1 MHCGWKPP
9 RIWTPSRERHGAPA
23 AVPDPRAASS
33 LLLASPLA
41 LVLLIHP
48 AAMLD
53 GQAATA
59 TPADAGD
66 VGISAGFVH
75 GVGFVPQWW
84 GWRWLLGPLPA
95 WLFCALGYAV
105 LTHARLG

>member
-1 MHCGWKPP
+1 VSGVLHGLSYGPA
-9 RIWTPSRERHGAPA
+9 SR
-23 AVPDPRAASS
+23 VLS

-53 GQAATA
+53 GQGGYSH
-59 TPADAGD
+59 PQLML
-66 VGISAGFVH
+66 VMWGISAGFVH

-84 GWRWLLGPLPA
+84 GWRWLLGPLPV
-95 WLFCALGYAV
+95 WLLCALGYAV
-105 LTHARLG
+105 LFQAQLA

>member
-1 MHCGWKPP
+1 MSA
-9 RIWTPSRERHGAPA
+9 ILHG
-23 AVPDPRAASS
+23 RFYGAASRALS
-33 LLLASPLA
+33 LLLAAPLA

-53 GQAATA
+53 GQGGYSH
-59 TPADAGD
+59 PQLML
-66 VGISAGFVH
+66 VMWGISAGFVH

-84 GWRWLLGPLPA
+84 GWRWLLGSLPA

-105 LTHARLG
+105 LFQAQLG

>member
-1 MHCGWKPP
+1 MDSVRPKRLKKRQTGRVGAVEAEFFNGLLVLAAPP
-9 RIWTPSRERHGAPA
+9 
-23 AVPDPRAASS
+23 
-33 LLLASPLA
+33 A

-53 GQAATA
+53 GQGGYSH
-59 TPADAGD
+59 PQLML
-66 VGISAGFVH
+66 VMWGISAGFVH

-95 WLFCALGYAV
+95 WLLCALGYAV
-105 LTHARLG
+105 LFQAQLG

>member
-1 MHCGWKPP
+1 MSGMAH
-9 RIWTPSRERHGAPA
+9 RLLYRTPARLL
-23 AVPDPRAASS
+23 S

-53 GQAATA
+53 GQGGYSH
-59 TPADAGD
+59 PQLML
-66 VGISAGFVH
+66 VMWGISAGFVH

-84 GWRWLLGPLPA
+84 GRRWLLGPLPA

-105 LTHARLG
+105 LAHARLG

>member
-1 MHCGWKPP
+1 VSGVLQ
-9 RIWTPSRERHGAPA
+9 RRFYG
-23 AVPDPRAASS
+23 AASRALS
-33 LLLASPLA
+33 LLLAAPLA

-53 GQAATA
+53 GQGGYSH
-59 TPADAGD
+59 PQLML
-66 VGISAGFVH
+66 VMWGISAGFVH
-75 GVGFVPQWW
+75 GVGFVPRWR

-105 LTHARLG
+105 LFQAQLG

>member
-1 MHCGWKPP
+1 MSGVL
-9 RIWTPSRERHGAPA
+9 HGLSYGPA
-23 AVPDPRAASS
+23 GRVLS

-53 GQAATA
+53 GQGGYSH
-59 TPADAGD
+59 PQLML
-66 VGISAGFVH
+66 VMWGISAGFVH

-95 WLFCALGYAV
+95 WLLCASGYAV
-105 LTHARLG
+105 LFQAQLG

>member
-1 MHCGWKPP
+1 MAH
-9 RIWTPSRERHGAPA
+9 RLLYRTPARLL
-23 AVPDPRAASS
+23 S

-53 GQAATA
+53 GQGGYSH
-59 TPADAGD
+59 PQLML
-66 VGISAGFVH
+66 VMWGISAGFVH
-75 GVGFVPQWW
+75 GVGFVPQGW
-84 GWRWLLGPLPA
+84 GWRWMLGPLPA

-105 LTHARLG
+105 LAHARLG

>member
-1 MHCGWKPP
+1 VSGMAH
-9 RIWTPSRERHGAPA
+9 RLLYRTTARLL
-23 AVPDPRAASS
+23 S

-53 GQAATA
+53 GQGGYSH
-59 TPADAGD
+59 PQLML
-66 VGISAGFVH
+66 VMWGISAGFVH

-105 LTHARLG
+105 LAHARLG